1 MKTTIAQKVC
11 PWIVLAL
18 TLSSRI
24 NLSAAEPAAQA
35 ELTELP
41 IETLMQ
47 IEVTSVSRKAE
58 KISEAPAAISVITQ
72 DDIRR
77 SGVTSIPEAL
87 RLAPGLEVARLDASQ
102 WAISARGFNDVFA
115 NKLLVLQDGRSI
127 YTPLFSGVFWDV
139 QGTMLED
146 IDRIEVIRG
155 PGATL
160 WGANAVNGVINII
173 TRGAKDTQGL
183 LITAG
188 AGSEERGMAGIR
200 YGGKIAENAFFRMY
214 GTYFDVDD
222 AALPN
227 GGDANDAWQL
237 GRWGFRVDWDL
248 SEQNLVTLQGDAYRG
263 AINQVFGTFVATNPP
278 TFSRTVHDEYE
289 VTGGNV
295 LGRWSHTFSSESDL
309 RLQLYYDRTERD
321 TVIFTEKRDTF
332 DVDFQHRFSLVPNE
346 RTLDLYSAFVQ
357 DEFTLVPERLR
368 LTVGS
373 KFEHNDFTGLEVQP
387 SGRLLWTPSERQTFW
402 GSVARAVRTPSRAEE
417 DITLNQVQQ
426 VEVAPGISVFVP
438 TTIHG
443 SSQFGSEE
451 VLAYELGY
459 RAQPHPKVSVD
470 VAAFYNVYDHL
481 RSVEQTA
488 QTQFIA
494 GNKLFGET
502 YGLEAAGTW
511 EVMNWWRLKPAYTF
525 LDMQLHKRADSTDL
539 NSERDEGKNPAH
551 QFTLRS
557 SMDLPHDISLDCMV
571 RYVDHLPALNIDS
584 YVGLDVRLG
593 WRPTKHLELAL
604 VGQNLL
610 QEQHAEFRPSFI
622 RTQQAEIERGV
633 YVKAIFRF

>member
-1 MKTTIAQKVC
+1 IKTTIAQKVC
-11 PWIVLAL
+11 PWTVLAL

-200 YGGKIAENAFFRMY
+200 YGGKIAENAFFRVY
-214 GTYFDVDD
+214 GTY
-222 AALPN
+222 
-227 GGDANDAWQL
+227 
-237 GRWGFRVDWDL
+237 
-248 SEQNLVTLQGDAYRG
+248 
-263 AINQVFGTFVATNPP
+263 
-278 TFSRTVHDEYE
+278 
-289 VTGGNV
+289 
-295 LGRWSHTFSSESDL
+295 
-309 RLQLYYDRTERD
+309 
-321 TVIFTEKRDTF
+321 
-332 DVDFQHRFSLVPNE
+332 
-346 RTLDLYSAFVQ
+346 
-357 DEFTLVPERLR
+357 
-368 LTVGS
+368 
-373 KFEHNDFTGLEVQP
+373 
-387 SGRLLWTPSERQTFW
+387 
-402 GSVARAVRTPSRAEE
+402 
-417 DITLNQVQQ
+417 
-426 VEVAPGISVFVP
+426 
-438 TTIHG
+438 
-443 SSQFGSEE
+443 
-451 VLAYELGY
+451 
-459 RAQPHPKVSVD
+459 
-470 VAAFYNVYDHL
+470 
-481 RSVEQTA
+481 
-488 QTQFIA
+488 
-494 GNKLFGET
+494 
-502 YGLEAAGTW
+502 
-511 EVMNWWRLKPAYTF
+511 
-525 LDMQLHKRADSTDL
+525 
-539 NSERDEGKNPAH
+539 
-551 QFTLRS
+551 
-557 SMDLPHDISLDCMV
+557 
-571 RYVDHLPALNIDS
+571 
-584 YVGLDVRLG
+584 
-593 WRPTKHLELAL
+593 
-604 VGQNLL
+604 
-610 QEQHAEFRPSFI
+610 
-622 RTQQAEIERGV
+622 
-633 YVKAIFRF
+633 